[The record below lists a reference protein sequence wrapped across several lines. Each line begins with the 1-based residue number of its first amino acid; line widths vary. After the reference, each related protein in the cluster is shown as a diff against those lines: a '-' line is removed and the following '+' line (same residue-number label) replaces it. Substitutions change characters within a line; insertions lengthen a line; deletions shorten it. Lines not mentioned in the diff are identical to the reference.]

1 MSSVLLLAVV
11 VVVFTGQVTAAIL
24 ARTRRDEQ
32 APPPESTGQQ
42 SLLVINGEAF
52 RPGGAGAGDE
62 LDLGSVE
69 TVFRGIDDIAF
80 TVETNR
86 TLVHETVT
94 GTDLA
99 DFGLVQI
106 AAYPRP
112 TGALLSAI
120 TAYLTHRQCP
130 VVNMAGIAAPTK
142 LYQLL
147 RLAQDGVRVPVT
159 VYLPRRLLDTSYE
172 DLVHRLGVPFV
183 LKAMNSSGGRL
194 NYLIC
199 SERDFLLQI
208 LDPDQHRIGFLA
220 QQFIPN
226 NGTFRLLVLG
236 GDAPIVM
243 HRCSTDGT
251 HLTNTERGGHATL
264 FEPDSFD
271 EEALALALRG
281 AALMGC
287 EVAGVNLVQHR
298 DTRQWHV
305 LEVSSSP
312 AIGNG
317 AFATEKTRAY
327 AAYLSNRLT
336 RRPSTEQRPSQLHE
350 RPQLP

>member
-1 MSSVLLLAVV
+1 MLTALLIAVP
-11 VVVFTGQVTAAIL
+11 AIIL
-24 ARTRRDEQ
+24 SGRVAVWIATKDRRDRKV
-32 APPPESTGQQ
+32 PPGEPDGQGP
-42 SLLVINGEAF
+42 LLVINGEVF
-52 RPGGAGAGDE
+52 RPEETNAGGLDVGA
-62 LDLGSVE
+62 VE
-69 TVFRGIDDIAF
+69 TVFRGIADIAF

-86 TLVHETVT
+86 TRVYETVS
-94 GTDLA
+94 GIDLA

-112 TGALLSAI
+112 TGTLLSAI
-120 TAYLTHRQCP
+120 TAYLADRQRP
-130 VVNMAGIAAPTK
+130 VVNMAQIGAPTK
-142 LYQLL
+142 LYQLI
-147 RLAQDGVRVPVT
+147 RLAQDGLPVPLT
-159 VYLPRRLLDTSYE
+159 FYLPRRLLNDAFE
-172 DLVHRLGVPFV
+172 DLAERLCLPFV
-183 LKAMNSSGGRL
+183 LKAMNASGGRL
-194 NYLIC
+194 NYLIHN
-199 SERDFLLQI
+199 EQEFLLHL
-208 LDPDQHRIGFLA
+208 LDPDQKAVAFLA

-236 GDAPIVM
+236 DQAPIVI

-264 FEPDSFD
+264 FDTDTFD
-271 EEALALALRG
+271 DDALAMAVRG

-317 AFATEKTRAY
+317 AFAAEKTGAY
-327 AAYLSNRLT
+327 ATYLHNKLS
-336 RRPSTEQRPSQLHE
+336 RRPVLRP
-350 RPQLP
+350 RPPHLQEGRPR